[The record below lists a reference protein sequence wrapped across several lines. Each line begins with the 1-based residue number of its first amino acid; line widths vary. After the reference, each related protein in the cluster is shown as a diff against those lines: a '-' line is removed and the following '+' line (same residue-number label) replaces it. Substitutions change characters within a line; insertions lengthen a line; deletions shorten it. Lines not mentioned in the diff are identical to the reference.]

1 VAKPKEAKTKE
12 AKTKLVPLREGMF
25 KMPHS
30 ITGKPKL
37 YGQRCSTC
45 GEVFANQRVYC
56 ANCCQET
63 LERITLGT
71 EGEIA
76 TYTIVRQQLAG
87 SFIEAPYVLARVRLP
102 EDVSVQTI
110 ITDVELDEV
119 AIGMPVEI
127 CLRQLTEDDDGN
139 PVVNFFFKPAKR
151 ARSTAA

>member
-1 VAKPKEAKTKE
+1 MAKTKTKA

-25 KMPHS
+25 KMPRS
-30 ITGKPKL
+30 ITGKPRL

-63 LERITLGT
+63 LEQITLST
-71 EGEIA
+71 EGEVA
-76 TYTIVRQQLAG
+76 TFTIVRQQLPG
-87 SFIEAPYVLARVRLP
+87 SFMQAPYVLARVRLA
-102 EDVSVQTI
+102 EDVTVQTI

-139 PVVNFFFKPAKR
+139 SVVNFFFKPAKR
-151 ARSTAA
+151 ARGTAA